1 MQKIITRPQHER
13 EREILLLQRSLAEKE
28 KVQATSE
35 VLCRSLTDETHQL
48 RRTLAATAEMCQH
61 LARCLEEKQSARG
74 KSEDG
79 IPLERPDKLQ
89 FSDSEMPLQEAVI
102 CKLQEENTLLKQKVI
117 YVEDLNAKWQKYDA
131 SRDEYVKGLHS
142 QLKAAREQAGQG
154 AAASGQLMRKEIF
167 RLNKLLE
174 EKLNDCG
181 QVERELEDLRKA
193 RDGDKER
200 MQILEEQVLVY
211 RDDFTSERADRE
223 RAQSKIQELQE
234 QVAALQ
240 QQLSGRQEGREGSGH
255 CRIHV
260 SNKSHMY
267 VGASVAE
274 PLLGAGAEQGG
285 SRRAQPRPEQSA
297 SQADAPGSAR
307 RDQGDLQ
314 CPYCMRLFDDE
325 QGEEVMRH
333 MMECCQ

>member
-1 MQKIITRPQHER
+1 
-13 EREILLLQRSLAEKE
+13 
-28 KVQATSE
+28 
-35 VLCRSLTDETHQL
+35 
-48 RRTLAATAEMCQH
+48 
-61 LARCLEEKQSARG
+61 
-74 KSEDG
+74 
-79 IPLERPDKLQ
+79 
-89 FSDSEMPLQEAVI
+89 MPLQEAVI

-240 QQLSGRQEGREGSGH
+240 QQLSGRQVLVYRDDFTSERADRERAQSKIQELQEQVAALQQQLSGRQEGREGSGH

>member
-1 MQKIITRPQHER
+1 MESGSGAGRAAPGDPQMSRDPDAGQRLHTLSQEVQKPNRQLEEKDREMQKIITRPQHER

-117 YVEDLNAKWQKYDA
+117 Y
-131 SRDEYVKGLHS
+131 
-142 QLKAAREQAGQG
+142 
-154 AAASGQLMRKEIF
+154 
-167 RLNKLLE
+167 
-174 EKLNDCG
+174 
-181 QVERELEDLRKA
+181 
-193 RDGDKER
+193 
-200 MQILEEQVLVY
+200 VLVY